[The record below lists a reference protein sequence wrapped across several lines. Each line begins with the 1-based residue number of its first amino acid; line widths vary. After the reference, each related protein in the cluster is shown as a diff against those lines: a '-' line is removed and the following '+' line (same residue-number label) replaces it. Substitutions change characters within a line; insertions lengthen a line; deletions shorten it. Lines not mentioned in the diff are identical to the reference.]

1 VSKSIL
7 ITGAG
12 GQVGHEL
19 AIADSRYHLIALSR
33 QQLDITDPEQIKT
46 VFCEHQPDIVINAAA
61 YTQVDRAEQEQE
73 LAFAINRDGVAALA
87 KACKSADIPLLHIST
102 DYVFDGSK
110 PGAYVEDD
118 PVAPLGV
125 YGESKAAG
133 ETVLR
138 ETLDE
143 HIILRTSWVFSAI
156 GNNFVKTMLRLGN
169 ERDEIAVVDD
179 QFGCP
184 TSARSIAEVLLQLAD
199 RYLQGQEVCWGTYHF
214 CNGPDTT
221 WFNFAKAIFEQ
232 VRGYENLKLTAITTN
247 EYPTP
252 VRRPK
257 NSVLGCLKLEDQGYV
272 SCGAWRDELN
282 KVLVSLKASA
292 TGNSDKSD

>member
-19 AIADSRYHLIALSR
+19 AIADCPYRLIALSR
-33 QQLDITDPEQIKT
+33 QQLDITDPVKMDA
-46 VFCEHQPDIVINAAA
+46 VFSEHQPDIVINAAA

-73 LAFAINRDGVAALA
+73 LAYAINRDGVANLA
-87 KACKSADIPLLHIST
+87 KASKNVGIPLLHIST

-110 PGAYVEDD
+110 SGVYVEDD

-143 HIILRTSWVFSAI
+143 HIILRTSWVFSAT

-169 ERDEIAVVDD
+169 ERDEIAVVND

-199 RYLQGQEVCWGTYHF
+199 MCLQGQEVCWGTYHF

>member
-1 VSKSIL
+1 MSKSIL

-19 AIADSRYHLIALSR
+19 AIADCAYRLIASSR
-33 QQLDITDPEQIKT
+33 QQLDITDAEQIKT
-46 VFCEHQPDIVINAAA
+46 VFSKHQPDIVINAAA

-73 LAFAINRDGVAALA
+73 LAFAINRDGVAVLA
-87 KACKSADIPLLHIST
+87 KACKSAGIPLLHIST

-110 PGAYVEDD
+110 LGAYVEDD

-138 ETLDE
+138 EMLYE
-143 HIILRTSWVFSAI
+143 HIILRTSWVFSVT

-179 QFGCP
+179 QIGCP

-214 CNGPDTT
+214 CNGPNTT
-221 WFNFAKAIFEQ
+221 WFNFAEAIFEQ
-232 VRGYENLKLTAITTN
+232 AVGYENLKLIPITTDD
-247 EYPTP
+247 YPTL

-257 NSVLGCLKLEDQGYV
+257 NSALSCLNLEEKGYGL
-272 SCGAWRDELN
+272 CHAWQKELN
-282 KVLVSLKASA
+282 KVLVSLKAST
-292 TGNSDKSD
+292 TGYTDKSN